1 MYLLPYGEGAGLV
14 SGSRPGADWRE
25 SDNVACMVASPPP
38 SHHVTQT
45 GKLSYG
51 GVLNSLPVVQGRGC
65 PNWRGQSET
74 VVMGHL

>member
-1 MYLLPYGEGAGLV
+1 MYMLPYGEGAGLV

-45 GKLSYG
+45 GKLSMAEFEFSASG
-51 GVLNSLPVVQGRGC
+51 SGEGMSQLERAV
-65 PNWRGQSET
+65 
-74 VVMGHL
+74 